1 MPKLAN
7 NERGGF
13 TDAIRLTAADLA
25 AIAAGSGTRTIATI
39 PAGGAVELVGLVTSQ
54 SFSASPNGNLSVG
67 ISGTTAKYISA
78 AAASQTAGSAGRYN
92 TGSGFTAGTGVT
104 GSGLSQAIDF
114 VATDTPVILT
124 VAAGSSTGAYS
135 AQTSGEVVVALRI
148 LDPVRFNN
156 A

>member
-1 MPKLAN
+1 MPKLTN

-25 AIAAGSGTRTIATI
+25 AIAAGGAKTIATI
-39 PAGGAVELVGLVTSQ
+39 PAGGAIELVGLSTSG
-54 SFSASPNGNLSVG
+54 SFSTTPTGNVSVG
-67 ISGTTAKYISA
+67 ISGTTAKYLA
-78 AAASQTAGSAGRYN
+78 AAVPGTTTASAGRYN

-114 VATDTPVILT
+114 VTVDTPVILT
-124 VAAGSSTGAYS
+124 AVAGNYS
-135 AQTSGEVVVALRI
+135 ALTSGEIVVAIRI

>member
-1 MPKLAN
+1 MPKLVN

-39 PAGGAVELVGLVTSQ
+39 PAGGAVELVGLVTSG
-54 SFSASPNGNLSVG
+54 SFSAAPNGNLSVG

-78 AAASQTAGSAGRYN
+78 AAASQSAGAAGRYN
-92 TGSGFTAGTGVT
+92 TGSGFTAGTGVA

-135 AQTSGEVVVALRI
+135 AMTSGEVVVALRI

-156 A
+156 N

>member
-1 MPKLAN
+1 MPKLTN

-39 PAGGAVELVGLVTSQ
+39 PAGGAVELVGLVTSAG
-54 SFSASPNGNLSVG
+54 FSAAPNGNLSVG
-67 ISGTTAKYISA
+67 TSATAARYISA
-78 AAASQTAGSAGRYN
+78 AAAAQSAGAAGRYN
-92 TGSGFTAGTGVT
+92 TGSGFTAGTAVT

-114 VATDTPVILT
+114 VAADTPIILT
-124 VAAGSSTGAYS
+124 VNAGSSTGAYS
-135 AQTSGEVVVALRI
+135 AMTSGEIVVAIRI